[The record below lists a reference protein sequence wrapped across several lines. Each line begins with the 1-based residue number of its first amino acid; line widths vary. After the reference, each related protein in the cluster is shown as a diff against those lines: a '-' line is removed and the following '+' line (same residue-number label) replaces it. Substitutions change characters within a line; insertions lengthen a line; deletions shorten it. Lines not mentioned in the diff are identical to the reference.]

1 MLKFILFVLAGAVI
15 YVLFSYVLR
24 LFNLSDDLKLGL
36 PAYVSVVYK
45 DILDILFILGLI
57 KRRFSNSGSRFYLH
71 VFLFFHS
78 SIVKSVKCSVR
89 TSPNGDGFPCSV

>member
-24 LFNLSDDLKLGL
+24 LFNLSDDLIIGITSVC
-36 PAYVSVVYK
+36 VSCIQGY
-45 DILDILFILGLI
+45 IGYLI
-57 KRRFSNSGSRFYLH
+57 YIRPDKRRFSNSGSRFYSH
-71 VFLFFHS
+71 AFLFFHS

-89 TSPNGDGFPCSV
+89 TSPNGDVFPCSV